1 MLDLVQIAVAD
12 LDTAVADS
20 QPRAIPITAGMV
32 RPARA
37 GAAKS
42 DGQHAGS
49 PASTAPQTG
58 ANAASS
64 VYSMPLRRSRAS

>member
-1 MLDLVQIAVAD
+1 MLDLVQIAVVD
-12 LDTAVADS
+12 VDTAVADS

-37 GAAKS
+37 GAARS

-49 PASTAPQTG
+49 PGEHGTANRRERCDVHVCHG
-58 ANAASS
+58 AEEK
-64 VYSMPLRRSRAS
+64 PR